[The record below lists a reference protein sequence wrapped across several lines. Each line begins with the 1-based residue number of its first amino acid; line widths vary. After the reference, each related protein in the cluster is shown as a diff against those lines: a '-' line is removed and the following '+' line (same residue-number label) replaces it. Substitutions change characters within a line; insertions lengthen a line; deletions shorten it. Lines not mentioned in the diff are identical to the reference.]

1 MKNMQKRKKNNEAN
15 ETQNYWNNLSNPIE
29 RSENKK
35 GVKFTFNWK
44 ERMKNE
50 MKQKKTYKIK
60 NVRIYHD
67 SKKIQNFM
75 QNY

>member
-35 GVKFTFNWK
+35 WVKFTFNWK
-44 ERMKNE
+44 ESMKNE
-50 MKQKKTYKIK
+50 MKQKKNI
-60 NVRIYHD
+60 
-67 SKKIQNFM
+67 
-75 QNY
+75 

>member
-1 MKNMQKRKKNNEAN
+1 
-15 ETQNYWNNLSNPIE
+15 
-29 RSENKK
+29 
-35 GVKFTFNWK
+35 
-44 ERMKNE
+44 MKNE